1 MKSPKFKYLYLWG
14 YEEWGYADELQLIFA
29 SVFLSEHE
37 AIKDVL
43 SQVKRLSVEC
53 INFADLDRKNL
64 ISD

>member
-14 YEEWGYADELQLIFA
+14 YEECGYADELQLIFA

-43 SQVKRLSVEC
+43 SQVKRLTVES
-53 INFADLDRKNL
+53 INFADLHRKDSK
-64 ISD
+64 SD